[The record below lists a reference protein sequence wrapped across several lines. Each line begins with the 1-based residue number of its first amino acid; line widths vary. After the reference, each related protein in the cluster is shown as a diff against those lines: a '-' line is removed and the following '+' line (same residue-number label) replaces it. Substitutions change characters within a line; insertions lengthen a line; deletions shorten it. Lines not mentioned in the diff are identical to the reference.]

1 MIVTQE
7 TTVTVVQAATT
18 PTAPVPPHIN
28 SLEALLGLSVAEL
41 ETLSD
46 AQLNTILAP
55 LFPVTRPS
63 AEREAYVAERNV
75 KNRLAKAMANL
86 SALESIGL

>member
-7 TTVTVVQAATT
+7 APVVQTPAIT
-18 PTAPVPPHIN
+18 PTAHVPPHIN
-28 SLEALLGLSVAEL
+28 SLEALLDLSVAEL

-46 AQLNTILAP
+46 AQLNTVLAP

-75 KNRLAKAMANL
+75 KDRLAKAMANL